1 MVEYCGLQWIDGA
14 EEEGGGKHLYNQ
26 TLYIDSI
33 VTESKQSLAHFPFL
47 RISSPFSLGLARR
60 ACMIIVFGVLFDS
73 CSCISLEKRANIDRH
88 LSQIIFYPISW

>member
-47 RISSPFSLGLARR
+47 RISSPFFSRTR
-60 ACMIIVFGVLFDS
+60 SSCMYDYRIRGV
-73 CSCISLEKRANIDRH
+73 A
-88 LSQIIFYPISW
+88 